1 MGDGL
6 LIVLAIIVLV
16 IIVFH
21 RKKRNLIDK
30 IERYQRWYPQWFKK
44 HIGDCGDIE
53 KLSFSELEEYNSVIE
68 VHNSTIGAEN
78 KRLKDEEFRQFIESQ
93 KDYQDKL
100 KKEKIREEY
109 LSFQK
114 WYRRQMAYTNQSRN
128 YRGCWRDMTKIE
140 IDSIDEEGN
149 KRTYPFGIC
158 QLALNIVCLEQYTEM
173 WRIMFDENYA
183 PKNNRILPTEYP
195 IFKQY
200 LIKTSGKCLS
210 ATYKDDIDEY
220 ISKIDYDRILNFI
233 AHLAVNN
240 TLLVLFADI
249 IKEQTDD
256 ELLSNYIEGQNRDYR
271 TWVYP
276 YIKEQLEIMGIP
288 YLSAEDF
295 NQLPSGEY
303 SIVVIELITTKE
315 SLKTLCHSLFSKY
328 PQSQYVV
335 TYFSLFADYPLS
347 VINDISDTQI
357 KRDREALG
365 TLLKEGTLISPHLGW
380 KKTGIIRLFL
390 TEHAGRH
397 CLILTSA
404 KGWVHEWKCALSDL
418 KLDERSYIVASYSN
432 YEDYD
437 DTNYDLLVF
446 DKTDTLEL
454 GKRAEICK
462 RIDAEY
468 VLTLG
473 AVSDEDE
480 ELMKEAQM
488 PNRLKACV
496 FSWDYVPQSDLHH
509 SFFIKYFPISLQD
522 FDATDEEWKD
532 RKFIWNFKNNPDK
545 RTQYTP
551 ILHEHALNKAIEMLE
566 ERLNQTF
573 GELLTELTLVCIP
586 ASSPSKNE
594 ARYKEFSE
602 RLCEST
608 GMSNAYSHITV
619 TEEAVERHEGGEGVR
634 INTVLFDWDYFNGR
648 CILLFDDVLTTGGSM
663 RRYAERFAS
672 HGAEVIA
679 CMTLG
684 KTFHHREE
692 GPEEIEFD

>member
-53 KLSFSELEEYNSVIE
+53 KLSFSELEEYNRVIE
-68 VHNSTIGAEN
+68 VHNSTIEAEN

-114 WYRRQMAYTNQSRN
+114 WYRRQMAYTNQSRY

-140 IDSIDEEGN
+140 IDNIDEEGN
-149 KRTYPFGIC
+149 KKTYPLVVC
-158 QLALNIVCLEQYTEM
+158 HLALNIVCLEQYTEVG
-173 WRIMFDENYA
+173 RIMFDENHV

-200 LIKTSGKCLS
+200 LIKTSGKCVS

-220 ISKIDYDRILNFI
+220 ISKKDFDRILNFI
-233 AHLAVNN
+233 AHLAVKN
-240 TLLVLFADI
+240 TLLVLFAD
-249 IKEQTDD
+249 
-256 ELLSNYIEGQNRDYR
+256 SIEEQNRDYR
-271 TWVYP
+271 TRVYP
-276 YIKEQLEIMGIP
+276 YMKEELGIMGIP

-303 SIVVIELITTKE
+303 SVVVIELITTKE
-315 SLKTLCHSLFSKY
+315 SLYKLCHSLFSKY

-357 KRDREALG
+357 KKDREALE
-365 TLLKEGTLISPHLGW
+365 TLLKEGTLLSPHLGW

-390 TEHAGRH
+390 TEQVGRH

-404 KGWVHEWKCALSDL
+404 GGGVHEWKCALSDL
-418 KLDERSYIVASYSN
+418 KLDEHSYIVASYSN

-446 DKTDTLEL
+446 DITDTLEL

-462 RIDAEY
+462 RIEAEY

-473 AVSDEDE
+473 SVSDEDE
-480 ELMKEAQM
+480 ELMKKAQM

-522 FDATDEEWKD
+522 FEATNDEWQD
-532 RKFIWNFKNNPDK
+532 RWFIWNFKNNPDK
-545 RTQYTP
+545 QKDDSPYY
-551 ILHEHALNKAIEMLE
+551 HKQALDNAIDMIE
-566 ERLNQTF
+566 ERLKETF
-573 GELLTELTLVCIP
+573 GELLPELTLVCIP

-602 RLCEST
+602 RLCDNT
-608 GMSNAYSHITV
+608 GMSNAYTHISV
-619 TEEAVERHEGGEGVR
+619 TEDAVGRHEGGMGGNVDS
-634 INTVLFDWDYFNGR
+634 IDFDRDYFDGR
-648 CILLFDDVLTTGGSM
+648 YILLFDDVLTTGGSM
-663 RRYAERFAS
+663 RKYAERFAS

-692 GPEEIEFD
+692 EPEEIEFD